1 MLFSSKRCK
10 NDWKNSDYYELLN
23 GTWKFN
29 WVKKPSD
36 RPVDFYKESYDV
48 SGWKDIRVPGN
59 WEVEGERTGNN
70 FGIPIYVNTTYPWA
84 DKRPVPPAIPHDWNP
99 VGSYRTTFNIPEN
112 WDGREIILHF
122 GAVKS
127 AMYVWVND
135 KKVGYS
141 QGSKLPAEF
150 DITSFIRPGSNTL
163 AVEVYRWSDGSYLEC
178 QDFWRISGIE
188 RDVYLYAAPKT
199 RIFDFFFKPGLD
211 ENYRDA
217 NFTLGVE
224 LTNDQSKEPKVKV
237 ETKILDGNKELY
249 SSTKEVDLKDST
261 NTVFEGTIKNPKK

>member
-1 MLFSSKRCK
+1 MNYKGLFLSAIFVMAALISPAQNDWENPKLFQINKMEPHAFFYGFSNEKEALK
-10 NDWKNSDYYELLN
+10 NNWKNSEYYELLN

-99 VGSYRTTFNIPEN
+99 VGSYRHTFNVPEN
-112 WDGREIILHF
+112 WNGREIILHF

-127 AMYVWVND
+127 AMYLWINGE
-135 KKVGYS
+135 KVGYS

-150 DITSFIRPGSNTL
+150 NITSFVRQGNNTL
-163 AVEVYRWSDGSYLEC
+163 AVEIYRWSDG
-178 QDFWRISGIE
+178 R
-188 RDVYLYAAPKT
+188 
-199 RIFDFFFKPGLD
+199 
-211 ENYRDA
+211 
-217 NFTLGVE
+217 
-224 LTNDQSKEPKVKV
+224 
-237 ETKILDGNKELY
+237 
-249 SSTKEVDLKDST
+249 
-261 NTVFEGTIKNPKK
+261 